1 MTLLTE
7 QQIITM
13 YILSN
18 IPRSKGNQKIKSGVL
33 IEYKKRNVLL
43 EKSCIKCNGEAASRR
58 FYQKSKCPN

>member
-18 IPRSKGNQKIKSGVL
+18 IPRSIGNQKIKFGAL

-43 EKSCIKCNGEAASRR
+43 EKSCIKAVSRR